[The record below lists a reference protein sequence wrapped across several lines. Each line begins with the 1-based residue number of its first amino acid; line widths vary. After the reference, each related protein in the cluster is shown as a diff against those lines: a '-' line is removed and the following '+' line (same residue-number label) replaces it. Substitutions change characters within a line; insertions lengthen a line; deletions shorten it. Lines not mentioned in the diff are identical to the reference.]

1 MISLRTVGHNPKYF
15 IVFSSKENS
24 APVKLGGFG
33 VAIQLPSK
41 AEHSG
46 NGSGGGGGG
55 GQSVNG
61 GRIGTPHFMAPEVIQ
76 RKAYGKPVDVWS
88 TGVLLHILL
97 SGTMPFLGTKDR
109 LYETVCV
116 GKLYLNSAKWQY
128 ISDQAKDLLRQM
140 LRTDPLERLSVDECL
155 KHPWIAERE
164 RFVPKVHLVET
175 VDELRKFN
183 ARRKLK
189 GAVLA
194 AVSSPKWSYLL
205 EVNTPSERNGH
216 MGINNGNNTGK

>member
-1 MISLRTVGHNPKYF
+1 M
-15 IVFSSKENS
+15 
-24 APVKLGGFG
+24 KLGGFG

-41 AEHSG
+41 ADHG
-46 NGSGGGGGG
+46 GTGSGGNTGSGSDRNGGG

-76 RKAYGKPVDVWS
+76 RKAYGKPVDIWS

-140 LRTDPLERLSVDECL
+140 LRVDPLERISVDEAL
-155 KHPWIAERE
+155 KHPWIADRE
-164 RFVPKVHLVET
+164 RFVPKVHLAET
-175 VDELRKFN
+175 VEELRKFN
-183 ARRKLK
+183 GRRKLK

-216 MGINNGNNTGK
+216 TGINNGNTGNYFIRKMC